1 MGKRVIVKNNY
12 NYNFK
17 SRQSGILQFI
27 IFSTIVLILSSLMI
41 FTPGAALV
49 EIKNSTAP
57 VVLDGRQIL
66 KVSSVG
72 EYTAKKRAEL
82 IEEKLLTVVSSSNPI
97 NIKVKTEDRLPT
109 IWLNNAYLLTVTQK
123 DVFPGSNIKEQ
134 TEFWVKKIE
143 ESVKISQKERS
154 LKFMGNTFIKVGLI
168 INVAI
173 AINWLLKLIWRKYL
187 YHALLFFLGNH
198 GISHPE
204 ESKSLSILISLSLLV
219 TRIALWVGTILY
231 ITNKFPLT
239 RQFSYQF
246 TDTLISTFTSPV
258 IHLGNQTYSV
268 PDLFILV
275 GLVWALII
283 AVGGTTN
290 LLRSRILR
298 VTGINRGAQE
308 AIATMTKYSLIT
320 IGVMVLLQVWG
331 LDLSSIA
338 LLASALGVGIGL
350 GFQDIARDFG
360 SGLIILFERPIQVGD
375 FVEVGEYQGTVER
388 IGARSTMIKT
398 FDHVSIIVPNCR
410 FLEAELINWDHD
422 HPVSALRL
430 PVGVAYGSNV
440 EAVRQALLDA
450 AAASYPDVLSIP
462 EPQVLFIEFG
472 DSSLNFELRVWT
484 AEPSKQEIIR
494 SDLYFKIEAILRE
507 REIEIPFPQQD
518 LHLRSGNLPIDLS
531 PRMEAMLMK
540 FFQQGS
546 NQQGSN
552 QQGSNGKKV
561 NLTGKEEQN

>member
-1 MGKRVIVKNNY
+1 M
-12 NYNFK
+12 
-17 SRQSGILQFI
+17 
-27 IFSTIVLILSSLMI
+27 IFS
-41 FTPGAALV
+41 PGAALV
-49 EIKNSTAP
+49 EFKNSTAP
-57 VVLDGRQIL
+57 VVLDGRPII
-66 KVSSVG
+66 KVRSVG
-72 EYTAKKRAEL
+72 EYTAQKRAKL
-82 IEEKLLTVVSSSNPI
+82 IEKKLLRVVSSSKPI
-97 NIKVKTEDRLPT
+97 RLKVKANEKLPT

-123 DVFPGSNIKEQ
+123 DVFPGSNLKEQ
-134 TEFWVKKIE
+134 TEIWVEKIE
-143 ESVKISQKERS
+143 ESVKIAQQERS
-154 LKFMGNTFIKVGLI
+154 LKFMGKTLTKIGLI
-168 INVAI
+168 INGAI
-173 AINWLLKLIWRKYL
+173 AINWLLKLVWRKYL
-187 YHALLFFLGNH
+187 YQVILFFLGNY
-198 GISHPE
+198 GIAHPE

-258 IHLGNQTYSV
+258 IHVGNQKYSV
-268 PDLFILV
+268 PDLLILV

-283 AVGGTTN
+283 GIGGITN
-290 LLRSRILR
+290 VLRSRILR

-308 AIATMTKYSLIT
+308 VIATMTKYSLIT
-320 IGVMVLLQVWG
+320 IGVIVLLQVWG
-331 LDLSSIA
+331 LDLSSIT

-440 EAVRQALLDA
+440 EEVRQGLLDA
-450 AAASYPDVLSIP
+450 AAASYPDVLSMP

-507 REIEIPFPQQD
+507 RQIEIPFPQQD

-531 PRMEAMLMK
+531 PRMEEILMQ
-540 FFQQGS
+540 FL
-546 NQQGSN
+546 

-561 NLTGKEEQN
+561 NLNGKENRN

>member
-1 MGKRVIVKNNY
+1 MIVKNNY
-12 NYNFK
+12 NYNYQ
-17 SRQSGILQFI
+17 SRQSGIFKFI
-27 IFSTIVLILSSLMI
+27 IFSTIALILISLMI

-49 EIKNSTAP
+49 EFKNSTAP
-57 VVLDGRQIL
+57 VVLDGRPIL
-66 KVSSVG
+66 KISSAG
-72 EYTAKKRAEL
+72 EYTAQKRAEL
-82 IEEKLLTVVSSSNPI
+82 IEKKLLTAVSSSKPI
-97 NIKVKTEDRLPT
+97 DLKVKTDEKLPT
-109 IWLNNAYLLTVTQK
+109 IWLNDAYLLTVTQK
-123 DVFPGSNIKEQ
+123 DVFPGSNLKEQ
-134 TEFWVKKIE
+134 TEIWVEKIE
-143 ESVKISQKERS
+143 DSVKISQKERS
-154 LKFMGNTFIKVGLI
+154 LKFMGKTLTKVGLI
-168 INVAI
+168 INSAI
-173 AINWLLKLIWRKYL
+173 VINWLLKLVWRKYL
-187 YHALLFFLGNH
+187 YQVILFILGNY

-231 ITNKFPLT
+231 ITNKFPRT

-268 PDLFILV
+268 PDLLILV
-275 GLVWALII
+275 GLVWVLII
-283 AVGGTTN
+283 GVGGITN
-290 LLRSRILR
+290 ILRTRILR

-320 IGVMVLLQVWG
+320 IGAIVLLQVWG
-331 LDLSSIA
+331 LDLSSIT
-338 LLASALGVGIGL
+338 LLASAFGVGIGL
-350 GFQDIARDFG
+350 GFQDIAKNFG
-360 SGLIILFERPIQVGD
+360 SGLVLLFERPIQVGD
-375 FVEVGEYQGTVER
+375 FVEIGEYQGTVER

-398 FDHVSIIVPNCR
+398 FDHVSIIVPNSR

-440 EAVRQALLDA
+440 EEVRQALLDA
-450 AAASYPDVLSIP
+450 AAAAYPHVLSMP

-484 AEPSKQEIIR
+484 AEPSKQVIIR
-494 SDLYFKIEAILRE
+494 SELYFKIEAILRE
-507 REIEIPFPQQD
+507 RQIEIPFPQQD

-531 PRMEAMLMK
+531 PRMEAMLMQ
-540 FFQQGS
+540 FF
-546 NQQGSN
+546 

-561 NLTGKEEQN
+561 NLAGKEEQN

>member
-1 MGKRVIVKNNY
+1 MSIKNNY
-12 NYNFK
+12 NYQ
-17 SRQSGILQFI
+17 SRQSGIFKFI
-27 IFSTIVLILSSLMI
+27 IFSTIALILISLMI

-49 EIKNSTAP
+49 EFKNSTAP
-57 VVLDGRQIL
+57 VVLDGRPIL
-66 KVSSVG
+66 KISSAG
-72 EYTAKKRAEL
+72 EYTAQKRAEL
-82 IEEKLLTVVSSSNPI
+82 IEKKLLTAVSSSKPI
-97 NIKVKTEDRLPT
+97 DLKVKTDEKLPT
-109 IWLNNAYLLTVTQK
+109 IWLNDAYLLTVTQK
-123 DVFPGSNIKEQ
+123 DVFPGSNLKEQ
-134 TEFWVKKIE
+134 TEIWVEKIE

-154 LKFMGNTFIKVGLI
+154 LKFMGKTLTKVGLI
-168 INVAI
+168 INSAI
-173 AINWLLKLIWRKYL
+173 VINWLLKLVWRKYL
-187 YHALLFFLGNH
+187 YQVILFILGNN

-231 ITNKFPLT
+231 ITNKFPRT

-268 PDLFILV
+268 PDLLILV
-275 GLVWALII
+275 GLVWVLII
-283 AVGGTTN
+283 GVGGITN
-290 LLRSRILR
+290 ILRSRILR

-320 IGVMVLLQVWG
+320 IGAIVLLQVWG
-331 LDLSSIA
+331 LDLSSIT
-338 LLASALGVGIGL
+338 LLASAFGVGIGL
-350 GFQDIARDFG
+350 GFQDIAKNFG
-360 SGLIILFERPIQVGD
+360 SGLVLLFERPIQVGD
-375 FVEVGEYQGTVER
+375 FVEIGEYQGTVER

-398 FDHVSIIVPNCR
+398 FDHVSIIVPNSR

-440 EAVRQALLDA
+440 DAVRQALLDA
-450 AAASYPDVLSIP
+450 AAAVYPDVLSIP

-507 REIEIPFPQQD
+507 RQIEIPFPQQD

-531 PRMEAMLMK
+531 PRMEAMLMQ
-540 FFQQGS
+540 FF
-546 NQQGSN
+546 

>member
-1 MGKRVIVKNNY
+1 A
-12 NYNFK
+12 
-17 SRQSGILQFI
+17 Q
-27 IFSTIVLILSSLMI
+27 
-41 FTPGAALV
+41 
-49 EIKNSTAP
+49 
-57 VVLDGRQIL
+57 
-66 KVSSVG
+66 
-72 EYTAKKRAEL
+72 KRAKL
-82 IEEKLLTVVSSSNPI
+82 IEKKLLRAVSSSKPI
-97 NIKVKTEDRLPT
+97 RLKVKANEKLPT
-109 IWLNNAYLLTVTQK
+109 IWLNNTYLLTVTQK
-123 DVFPGSNIKEQ
+123 DVFPGSNLKEQ
-134 TEFWVKKIE
+134 TEIWVEKIE
-143 ESVKISQKERS
+143 ESVKIAQQERS
-154 LKFMGNTFIKVGLI
+154 LKFMGKTLTRIGLI
-168 INVAI
+168 INGAI
-173 AINWLLKLIWRKYL
+173 AINWLLKLVWRKYL
-187 YHALLFFLGNH
+187 YQVILFVLGNY
-198 GISHPE
+198 GIAHPE

-268 PDLFILV
+268 PDILILV

-283 AVGGTTN
+283 GIGGITN
-290 LLRSRILR
+290 VLRTRILR

-308 AIATMTKYSLIT
+308 VIATMTKYSLIT
-320 IGVMVLLQVWG
+320 IGVIVLLQVWG
-331 LDLSSIA
+331 LDLSSIT

-360 SGLIILFERPIQVGD
+360 SGLVLLFERPIQVGD

-440 EAVRQALLDA
+440 EEVRQGLLDA

-507 REIEIPFPQQD
+507 RQIEIPFPQQD

-531 PRMEAMLMK
+531 PRMEEILMQ
-540 FFQQGS
+540 FFQQRT
-546 NQQGSN
+546 
-552 QQGSNGKKV
+552 NGKKV
-561 NLTGKEEQN
+561 NLTGKEERN

>member
-1 MGKRVIVKNNY
+1 MSVKNNN
-12 NYNFK
+12 NYK
-17 SRQSGILQFI
+17 SRQSGIFQFI
-27 IFSTIVLILSSLMI
+27 IFSTIALILSSLMI

-49 EIKNSTAP
+49 EFKNSTAP
-57 VVLDGRQIL
+57 VVLDGRPIL

-72 EYTAKKRAEL
+72 EYTAQKRAKL
-82 IEEKLLTVVSSSNPI
+82 IEKKLLRAVSSSKPI
-97 NIKVKTEDRLPT
+97 RLKVKANEKLPT
-109 IWLNNAYLLTVTQK
+109 IWLNNTYLLTVTQK
-123 DVFPGSNIKEQ
+123 DVFPGSNLKEQ
-134 TEFWVKKIE
+134 TEIWVEKIE
-143 ESVKISQKERS
+143 ESVKIAQQERS
-154 LKFMGNTFIKVGLI
+154 LKFMGKTLTRIGLI
-168 INVAI
+168 INGAI
-173 AINWLLKLIWRKYL
+173 AINWLLKLVWRKYL
-187 YHALLFFLGNH
+187 YQVILFVLGNY
-198 GISHPE
+198 GIAHPE

-268 PDLFILV
+268 PDILILV

-283 AVGGTTN
+283 GIGGITN
-290 LLRSRILR
+290 VLRTRILR

-308 AIATMTKYSLIT
+308 VIATMTKYSLIT
-320 IGVMVLLQVWG
+320 IGVIVLLQVWG
-331 LDLSSIA
+331 LDLSSIT

-360 SGLIILFERPIQVGD
+360 SGLVLLFERPIQVGD

-440 EAVRQALLDA
+440 EEVRQGLLDA

-507 REIEIPFPQQD
+507 RQIEIPFPQQD

-531 PRMEAMLMK
+531 PRMEEILMQ
-540 FFQQGS
+540 FFQQRT
-546 NQQGSN
+546 
-552 QQGSNGKKV
+552 NGKKV
-561 NLTGKEEQN
+561 NLTGKEERN